1 MKQVVQTPWYHS
13 YDKVRPHLDYP
24 NCSAYKL
31 LEDTAK
37 KYPNYIAY
45 EYFGK
50 KVKFKKFIKK
60 IDKAAKAFKALG
72 VNYQDVVCVCMP
84 NTPEGIISFYALNK
98 IGAVA
103 TMIHPLSSESE
114 IRYFVELTKS
124 KYIVT
129 ADFVADKA
137 NNVAKDTT
145 LQGIIAVSAGYS
157 MSLAMKMGYK
167 VTAGMKVSYHK
178 TDITLTWK
186 EFIKI
191 GKKYKKT
198 YKTSFDGEDV
208 AAILYSGGTT
218 GVPKGIEL
226 TNNNF
231 NVLAVGVKEVMV
243 VFEPKDSILCIMP
256 IFHGF
261 GLGVS
266 VHGVLCGGGKLIL
279 VPQFSAKTFDKLITK
294 HKPNAIVGVPTLFEA
309 LISNKN
315 LDGVD
320 LSYLKMV
327 ISGGD
332 SLSLGLKEKVDR
344 FLMEHGAKVQ
354 VREGY
359 GLTEALSA
367 CCVTPAFYY
376 RPGSIGLPFPD
387 TYIKIVK
394 PDTQKEL
401 KYGEVGEICIAG
413 PLLMKGYVNN
423 PKETNNALRKH
434 KDGMTW
440 LHTGDMGFM
449 DPDGYVYFK
458 QRLKRMIMSSGY
470 CVYPQYIENVVDS
483 LDEVLYSCAIGIP
496 HPYKQEVA
504 KVFIVL
510 KDKNNK
516 TSTVMDKIKKH
527 CESQLAKYSWPYE
540 YEFRDSLP
548 KTLVGKVAY
557 KKLMEEEAEKREKM
571 ANNVNNNDK

>member
-1 MKQVVQTPWYHS
+1 MKPIVQTPWYES
-13 YDKVRPHLDYP
+13 YDGVRPHLEYP
-24 NCSAYKL
+24 DCSAYKL
-31 LEDTAK
+31 LEASAK
-37 KYPNYIAY
+37 KYPRYIAY
-45 EYFGK
+45 EYFK
-50 KVKFKKFIKK
+50 HKVKYKKFIKQ
-60 IDKAAKAFKALG
+60 IDIAARAFKALG
-72 VNYQDVVCVCMP
+72 VNYKDIVCICMP
-84 NTPEGIISFYALNK
+84 NTPEGIIAFYALNK

-114 IRYFVELTKS
+114 IKSFVELTNS
-124 KYIVT
+124 KFIV
-129 ADFVADKA
+129 AIDLVADKA
-137 NNVAKDTT
+137 KNVVESTN
-145 LQGIIAVSAGYS
+145 LQGVIYVSAGNS
-157 MSLAMKMGYK
+157 MSVSNKTGYNLTK
-167 VTAGMKVSYHK
+167 GLMVSVHK
-178 TDITLTWK
+178 NEYVMLTWK
-186 EFIKI
+186 EFMKI
-191 GKKYKKT
+191 GKKYKKS
-198 YKTSFDGEDV
+198 YRSSFGGDDV
-208 AAILYSGGTT
+208 AAILYSGGST
-218 GVPKGIEL
+218 GTPKGIEL
-226 TNNNF
+226 TNTNF
-231 NVLAVGVKEVMV
+231 NVCAIGVKEVMV
-243 VFEPKDSILCIMP
+243 VFEPGDSILCIMP

-266 VHGVLCGGGKLIL
+266 VHAVLAGGGKLIL

-309 LISNKN
+309 LISNPNMQK
-315 LDGVD
+315 VD

-332 SLSLGLKEKVDR
+332 SLSLSLKEKVDQ
-344 FLMEHGAKVQ
+344 FLRDHGAKVQ

-367 CCVTPAFYY
+367 CCVTPAFTY

-401 KYGEVGEICIAG
+401 KYGEIGEIVVSG
-413 PLLMKGYVNN
+413 PLVMKGYINN
-423 PKETNNALRKH
+423 PKETNNTLRRH
-434 KDGMTW
+434 KDGLLW

-458 QRLKRMIMSSGY
+458 QRLKRLIMSSGY
-470 CVYPQYIENVVDS
+470 CVYPQYIENVVES
-483 LDEVLYSCAIGIP
+483 LPEVLYSCAIGIP

-510 KDKNNK
+510 KDKK
-516 TSTVMDKIKKH
+516 KQTDETMEKIRKH
-527 CESQLAKYSWPYE
+527 CEKELAKYSWPYE

-557 KKLMEEEAEKREKM
+557 RKLMEEEEEKRKPGYRT
-571 ANNVNNNDK
+571 K